1 MTYLLHLD
9 YFIIEHMGCFY
20 QIDHYGL
27 FVGLLKTRGLLW
39 VMVDQWVC
47 LWLNKRAFCE
57 REVKIFLY
65 YFNMRYGKIKV
76 EMFEVL

>member
-1 MTYLLHLD
+1 
-9 YFIIEHMGCFY
+9 
-20 QIDHYGL
+20 
-27 FVGLLKTRGLLW
+27 
-39 VMVDQWVC
+39 MVDQWVC
-47 LWLNKRAFCE
+47 LWLNKRAFYE